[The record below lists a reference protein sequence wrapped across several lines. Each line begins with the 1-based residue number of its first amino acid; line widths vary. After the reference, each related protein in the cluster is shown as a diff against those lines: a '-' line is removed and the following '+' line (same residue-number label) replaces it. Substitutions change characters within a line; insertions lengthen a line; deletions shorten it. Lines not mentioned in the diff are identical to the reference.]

1 MDEVTEPF
9 SSHRRSVSLVSWHE
23 IRSLPKK
30 CFRIGRHLSQ
40 IEKDD
45 KHFDHRSLWIEQCQ
59 LYSTPPRYLISKPK
73 LTDLLNQWIKLTVS
87 TSVNKWNTNGKY
99 KILKLETKK
108 KKKRFLI
115 ILIIS
120 DELIRY
126 ELSFFYSYFV
136 KFRNIFQRLF
146 DNTLVIIRI
155 NVLLRRNPY
164 LEWNL

>member
-1 MDEVTEPF
+1 M
-9 SSHRRSVSLVSWHE
+9 
-23 IRSLPKK
+23 
-30 CFRIGRHLSQ
+30 
-40 IEKDD
+40 
-45 KHFDHRSLWIEQCQ
+45 
-59 LYSTPPRYLISKPK
+59 
-73 LTDLLNQWIKLTVS
+73 
-87 TSVNKWNTNGKY
+87 KY
-99 KILKLETKK
+99 EWKVQDFETRNKK

-164 LEWNL
+164 LE